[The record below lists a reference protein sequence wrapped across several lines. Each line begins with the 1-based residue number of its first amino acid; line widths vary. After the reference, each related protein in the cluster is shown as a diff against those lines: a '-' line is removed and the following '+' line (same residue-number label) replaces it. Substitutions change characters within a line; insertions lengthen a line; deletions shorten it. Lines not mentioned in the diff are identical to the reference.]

1 MSSEQNVNPL
11 FQAALE
17 FQEYCEKKN
26 WKFCFFG
33 GLAVLRWG
41 EIRMT
46 QDIDLCLLCGFGS
59 EEAFITTLL
68 KDFKSRISGA
78 HEFAIQNRVLLLF
91 ASNGVSIDVSLSGL
105 PFEKKM
111 IKRATYFEFF
121 PNYSLLTCSA
131 EDLVVLKTF
140 ADRPKDW
147 MDIDG
152 IIIRQINV
160 LDQSYIIDQLAPLC
174 RAKGTLELI
183 AKLQALFEYNKNRGC

>member
-1 MSSEQNVNPL
+1 MNSEQHVNPL

-17 FQEYCEKKN
+17 FQEYFKIKDWE
-26 WKFCFFG
+26 FCFFG

-41 EIRMT
+41 EMRMT
-46 QDIDLCLLCGFGS
+46 QDVDLCLLCGFGS
-59 EEAFITTLL
+59 EVPFINALL
-68 KDFKSRISGA
+68 KDFEPRIAGA
-78 HEFAIQNRVLLLF
+78 HEFAIQNRVILLF
-91 ASNGVSIDVSLSGL
+91 ASNGVSIDISLSGI
-105 PFEKKM
+105 PFEEAM
-111 IKRATYFEFF
+111 IRRATYFEFY
-121 PNYSLLTCSA
+121 PHCSLLTCSA